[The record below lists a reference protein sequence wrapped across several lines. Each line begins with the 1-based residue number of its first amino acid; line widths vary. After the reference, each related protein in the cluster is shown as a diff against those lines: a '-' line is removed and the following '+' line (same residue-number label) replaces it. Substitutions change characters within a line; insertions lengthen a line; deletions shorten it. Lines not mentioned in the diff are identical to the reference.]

1 MTKHVMLVREGK
13 KPLKCDICDA
23 KFVHKQGMEKHIAT
37 IQEGKKFANVAFM
50 MLSLVKRDFESIAE
64 KRL

>member
-1 MTKHVMLVREGK
+1 MIVREGK

-37 IQEGKKFANVAFM
+37 IHEGKKFANVAFM

>member
-1 MTKHVMLVREGK
+1 MTKHVILVCEGK

-37 IQEGKKFANVAFM
+37 IHEGKKFANVAFM